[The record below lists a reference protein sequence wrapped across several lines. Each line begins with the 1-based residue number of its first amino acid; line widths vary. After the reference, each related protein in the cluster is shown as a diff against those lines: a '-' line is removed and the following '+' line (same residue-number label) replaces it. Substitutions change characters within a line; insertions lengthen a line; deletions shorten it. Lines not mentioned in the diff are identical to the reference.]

1 MRLQIVSRK
10 TPAPTGDPRVHV
22 DLASLIRLEHK
33 ARGFNFLPRQPV
45 HSVLSGRYASRLRGR
60 GLDFEEL
67 RRYMP
72 GDDIRAMD
80 WKATARTRKPQ
91 LRVYT
96 EERDR
101 PVLLVVDQRIS
112 MFFGSR
118 ERMKS
123 VTAAEA
129 AALSAWRVLSVGDR
143 VGALIFDDAEV
154 SEVRP
159 HRSQR
164 AVMQILSTLVDFN
177 ARLRAGAER
186 EAGPDMLN
194 KALRHASRLVRH
206 DALVLIVS
214 DFSGANAE
222 TRRLITRM
230 AEHNDLIATLIY
242 DPLEEALPEAGRVV
256 MSDGTR
262 QLEVDTDDAGVR
274 SRYAETFASRLKKA
288 RSQLASLSVPVL
300 PLHTAGGVAEQVR
313 DALGQAGRAGRP

>member
-1 MRLQIVSRK
+1 MRLEIVSRK
-10 TPAPTGDPRVHV
+10 TPPPAGDPRVHV

-101 PVLLVVDQRIS
+101 PALLVVDQRSS

-118 ERMKS
+118 ARMKS
-123 VTAAEA
+123 VTAAEL

-143 VGALIFDDAEV
+143 VGALVFDDAKV

-177 ARLRAGAER
+177 ARLKVGAAVEGRAG
-186 EAGPDMLN
+186 MLN
-194 KALRHASRLVRH
+194 QALALASKLIHH
-206 DALVLIVS
+206 DALIVIVS
-214 DFSGANAE
+214 DFAGADGE
-222 TRRLITRM
+222 TRRLITRL
-230 AEHNDLIATLIY
+230 AEHNDVLATLVY
-242 DPLEEALPEAGRVV
+242 DPLEEALPEAGRVIV
-256 MSDGTR
+256 SDGTR
-262 QLEVDTDDAGVR
+262 QLEVDTNDATVR
-274 SRYAETFASRLKKA
+274 DRYAETFASRLQQT
-288 RSQLASLSVPVL
+288 RRQLAALSVPIL
-300 PLHTAGGVAEQVR
+300 PLSTTAGVAEQVR
-313 DALGQAGRAGRP
+313 DALGQAQQAGRS